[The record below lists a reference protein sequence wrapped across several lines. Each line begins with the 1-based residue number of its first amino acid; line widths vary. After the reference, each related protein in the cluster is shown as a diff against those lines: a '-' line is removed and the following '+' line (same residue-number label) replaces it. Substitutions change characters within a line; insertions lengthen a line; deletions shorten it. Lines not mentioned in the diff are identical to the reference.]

1 MIRKLALVSAI
12 LAAAVVSTIAASPA
26 SAWPGPNSPILFP
39 DLVISRAD
47 SYGFTVANIGRAGAG
62 PFVVRVS
69 AENGST
75 KYYRF
80 TGLAAGTSLGIRYSL
95 CSVIGL
101 VVITADAH
109 KQVLESNEGNNGA
122 QFNLVGDPCF

>member
-1 MIRKLALVSAI
+1 MIRKLALFSAI
-12 LAAAVVSTIAASPA
+12 LAAAVVSTIASPA
-26 SAWPGPNSPILFP
+26 ALAGGDSDCPACADP
-39 DLVISRAD
+39 VISRAD
-47 SYGFTVANIGRAGAG
+47 SWGFTVANIGRAGAG

-80 TGLAAGTSLGIRYSL
+80 AGLAAGTSLGIRYSL